1 MPSKILSSKELLNK
15 NLFNKENTHPEKH
28 TSSPIR
34 FYQGPQVEH
43 DISDIFLL
51 PCFVNVRE
59 NSKKAPWAQSTCTNL
74 ISATQQLPML

>member
-15 NLFNKENTHPEKH
+15 TLFNKEKHPSWKAH
-28 TSSPIR
+28 LSSNPI
-34 FYQGPQVEH
+34 YQGPQVEH

-59 NSKKAPWAQSTCTNL
+59 NSKKAIWHVVHESRL
-74 ISATQQLPML
+74 